1 MPMGATRMTSGKR
14 ITEREIHA
22 ILRLLSYRS
31 VDGTWLLTHQQIAEQ
46 LDLSVGCVG
55 EHIRQSA
62 VKWGKLIQWRP
73 VDSGE

>member
-1 MPMGATRMTSGKR
+1 
-14 ITEREIHA
+14 
-22 ILRLLSYRS
+22 
-31 VDGTWLLTHQQIAEQ
+31 VDGSWLLTHQQIADQ